1 MFKPQTC
8 TVISRIDR
16 ACMCQCFTVYMTE
29 TIYSYNGR
37 LFNIIILEYVSLIF
51 FSVQKRNYSGK
62 KMRAEKRSR
71 NKNKAKTGTA
81 GRSQLFYSLDL
92 FVIFQLEIF
101 VQLLHKYCEVNYL
114 SVNKLFSLKSLSHL
128 TVMHMVDCN
137 SFAGSLL
144 QCQL

>member
-8 TVISRIDR
+8 TVISRIDP

-37 LFNIIILEYVSLIF
+37 LFNIIILEYVFADF
-51 FSVQKRNYSGK
+51 FLGLEKKLFRQKDESRK
-62 KMRAEKRSR
+62 KEQKQD
-71 NKNKAKTGTA
+71 KAKTGTA